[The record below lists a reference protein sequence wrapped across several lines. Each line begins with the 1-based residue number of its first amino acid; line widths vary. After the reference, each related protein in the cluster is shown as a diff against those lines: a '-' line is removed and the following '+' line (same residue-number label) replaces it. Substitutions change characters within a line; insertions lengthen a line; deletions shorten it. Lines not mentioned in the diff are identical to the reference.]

1 MKFESAE
8 QAVRL
13 LLNKAGLDLR
23 RYRPERSASGR
34 LATML
39 AHHGVDLVFDVGAN
53 TGQFARSLRRAG
65 YPGRIVSFEPLS
77 LAHHKLVKSS
87 MRDPSW
93 TIAPRMAIG
102 DHEGEME
109 IHISGN
115 SVSSS
120 LLEMLDI
127 HSVAAPES
135 SYVNQES
142 VTVTR
147 LDRIAPAYTFSG
159 SVPFIK
165 IDTQGYEDRVL
176 NGAIEFL
183 KTSKGLQLELSI
195 VPLYE
200 SQKLFDSL
208 ISRLRGLGFSIWAIW
223 PGFCDPNSGRM
234 LQVDVTFFRE

>member
-1 MKFESAE
+1 MKIESAE
-8 QAVRL
+8 QTARQ
-13 LLNKAGLDLR
+13 LLNNIGLDLR
-23 RYRPERSASGR
+23 RYRPERSESGR

-39 AHHGVDLVFDVGAN
+39 AHHDVDLVFDVGAN

-77 LAHHKLVKSS
+77 LAHHKLVKAST
-87 MRDPSW
+87 RDPSW

-102 DHEGEME
+102 DHEGKME

-120 LLEMLDI
+120 LLKMLDA
-127 HSVAAPES
+127 HSAAAPES

-142 VTVTR
+142 VTITR
-147 LDRIAPAYTFSG
+147 LDRIAADYTSAG

-176 NGAIEFL
+176 NGASEFL
-183 KTSKGLQLELSI
+183 KASKGLQLELSI

-200 SQKLFDSL
+200 GQELFDPL
-208 ISRLRGLGFSIWAIW
+208 VSRLRGLGFSIWAIW
-223 PGFCDPNSGRM
+223 PGFCDPRSGRM